1 MAAKNINKMGTLFK
15 LSANKKWDQRYVVLT
30 ETSLRVFKYQAS
42 FHKFMSKE
50 AETTRNR
57 DYDLLSCTIKPAAKP
72 PHTFQLVHP
81 KKGVL
86 SLKAITEEDC
96 QAWLK
101 SISDLI
107 QMLILPEPSYRTSLM
122 PNGSTIA
129 LLMKE
134 PSNQICADCSSP
146 YPHYI
151 STNTGAIICK
161 TCAEIHKAMPPGV
174 SKIKSLTIDA
184 LPPITVNFLSCIP
197 NYVVNDIY
205 EARIHQNTVKPTA
218 NSSIEEKTLWI
229 RDKYNGKIFVE
240 PFGGIKTELH
250 QQLVD
255 AIQQED
261 IPTFMRLI
269 AQGAAPQP
277 ITCDGMYI
285 LHLAIQEGIALMV
298 EALLQVGVDVDLAD
312 KRDGR
317 TSIFFAI
324 ENGPLEL
331 VKLLVNEHNANLDV
345 HSNDGYDPLSYAQ
358 AILNEEPD
366 NQLHKEIYEFLLKKR
381 PPEFPTS
388 SVSSL
393 IGTLSNPPSLK
404 IPSQLTLDMKTI
416 SGYDK
421 PDSEQSSSSESINLG
436 DYL

>member
-1 MAAKNINKMGTLFK
+1 
-15 LSANKKWDQRYVVLT
+15 
-30 ETSLRVFKYQAS
+30 
-42 FHKFMSKE
+42 
-50 AETTRNR
+50 
-57 DYDLLSCTIKPAAKP
+57 
-72 PHTFQLVHP
+72 
-81 KKGVL
+81 
-86 SLKAITEEDC
+86 
-96 QAWLK
+96 
-101 SISDLI
+101 
-107 QMLILPEPSYRTSLM
+107 
-122 PNGSTIA
+122 
-129 LLMKE
+129 
-134 PSNQICADCSSP
+134 
-146 YPHYI
+146 
-151 STNTGAIICK
+151 
-161 TCAEIHKAMPPGV
+161 MPPGV

-184 LPPITVNFLSCIP
+184 LPTITVNFLSCVP

-205 EARIHQNTVKPTA
+205 EARVNQNSLKPTA

-229 RDKYNGKIFVE
+229 RDKYYRKMFVE
-240 PFGGIKTELH
+240 PFGGLKTELH

-298 EALLQVGVDVDLAD
+298 EALLQVGVDVNLPD

-366 NQLHKEIYEFLLKKR
+366 HQLHKEIYEFLLKKR
-381 PPEFPTS
+381 PPESAISTS
-388 SVSSL
+388 YSSL
-393 IGTLSNPPSLK
+393 IQTTTNPRSEIKPG
-404 IPSQLTLDMKTI
+404 SQLLLDMKSI
-416 SGYDK
+416 SGFDK